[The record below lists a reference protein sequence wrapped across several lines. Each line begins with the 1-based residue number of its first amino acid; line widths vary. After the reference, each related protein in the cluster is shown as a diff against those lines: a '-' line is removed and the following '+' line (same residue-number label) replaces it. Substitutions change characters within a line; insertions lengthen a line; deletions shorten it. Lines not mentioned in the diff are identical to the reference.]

1 VPRRVLSGRTW
12 LWRCERVKSGV
23 SERGGYVHDDD
34 AAKID
39 QEKQSAES
47 GAAQDEQG
55 LGQHADKD
63 VTDVETKQD
72 HAATPSD
79 VGNR

>member
-1 VPRRVLSGRTW
+1 M
-12 LWRCERVKSGV
+12 
-23 SERGGYVHDDD
+23 HDDD
-34 AAKID
+34 AAKVD
-39 QEKQSAES
+39 QGKQSAES

-72 HAATPSD
+72 HPATPSD
-79 VGNR
+79 MGNR